1 MRLLLAALLVTTV
14 WCLSAQPVQAV
25 AAFQKVFLKHYI
37 EDHPDEEFAKFVKTK
52 AKCWICHQSKKR
64 KHHNP
69 YGEHLEELLDK
80 KKDGKD
86 VEKITAALEKVGK
99 MPSDP
104 ENKESPTY
112 AELIAESKLPGG
124 TLEEAKK
131 EPEGKEESEEA
142 AEE

>member
-25 AAFQKVFLKHYI
+25 AAFQKVFLKQYI
-37 EDHPDEEFAKFVKTK
+37 EDHPDEEYAKFVKTK
-52 AKCWICHQSKKR
+52 AKCWVCHQGKKK

-80 KKDGKD
+80 KKDAKD
-86 VEKITAALEKVGK
+86 TEKIAAALEKVGK

-104 ENKESPTY
+104 DDKESPTY
-112 AELIAESKLPGG
+112 AELIAAGKLPGG
-124 TLEEAKK
+124 TLEEVKK
-131 EPEGKEESEEA
+131 EPEGEEEA
-142 AEE
+142 AEK